1 MSESKQID
9 SGQISAISG
18 FIEKNGISTM
28 ILCVVAYVGY
38 TSFLA
43 PASAKYMSM
52 LDAVTESNVSLTST
66 IDELKSGI
74 VLIGEKNTHIGEQNS
89 ESLNDIESH
98 LKELEQISRSI
109 EKQLGEL
116 RQPRYL
122 PRPEAFSEPT
132 DP

>member
-1 MSESKQID
+1 MADSKQID
-9 SGQISAISG
+9 SNQINAIGS

-43 PASAKYMSM
+43 PASAKYMQM

-74 VLIGEKNTHIGEQNS
+74 VLIGEKNTHIGEKNA
-89 ESLNDIESH
+89 ESLHDIESH
-98 LKELEQISRSI
+98 LRELESISRDIDS
-109 EKQLGEL
+109 KLNEL
-116 RQPRYL
+116 RTR
-122 PRPEAFSEPT
+122 RFMSAVEASSEP
-132 DP
+132 

>member
-1 MSESKQID
+1 MAEDQSNHINAVS
-9 SGQISAISG
+9 S

-43 PASAKYMSM
+43 PASAKYMQM

-74 VLIGEKNTHIGEQNS
+74 VLIGEKNTHIGEKNA

-98 LKELEQISRSI
+98 LRELESISRDIDS
-109 EKQLGEL
+109 KLNEL
-116 RQPRYL
+116 RTRRFIPSVET
-122 PRPEAFSEPT
+122 PSE
-132 DP
+132 

>member
-74 VLIGEKNTHIGEQNS
+74 VLIGEKNTHLNEKNA
-89 ESLNDIESH
+89 ESLEDIESH
-98 LKELEQISRSI
+98 LRELESISRDIDS
-109 EKQLGEL
+109 KLNEL
-116 RQPRYL
+116 RTRRFIPSVET
-122 PRPEAFSEPT
+122 PSE
-132 DP
+132 

>member
-1 MSESKQID
+1 MSDSKQID

-43 PASAKYMSM
+43 PASAKYMQM

-74 VLIGEKNTHIGEQNS
+74 VLIGEKNTHIGEKNA
-89 ESLNDIESH
+89 ESLSDIESH
-98 LKELEQISRSI
+98 LRELESISRDIDS
-109 EKQLGEL
+109 KLNEL
-116 RQPRYL
+116 RTRRYM
-122 PRPEAFSEPT
+122 PAVEAPSE
-132 DP
+132 

>member
-1 MSESKQID
+1 MAESKQID
-9 SGQISAISG
+9 SNQINAIGS

-43 PASAKYMSM
+43 PASAKYMQM

-74 VLIGEKNTHIGEQNS
+74 VLIGEKNTHIGEKNA
-89 ESLNDIESH
+89 ESLSDIESH
-98 LKELEQISRSI
+98 LRELESISRDIDS
-109 EKQLGEL
+109 KLNEL
-116 RQPRYL
+116 RTRRFMPAV
-122 PRPEAFSEPT
+122 EAPVE
-132 DP
+132 

>member
-1 MSESKQID
+1 MADDSKQID
-9 SGQISAISG
+9 SGQIAAFSS

-74 VLIGEKNTHIGEQNS
+74 VLIGEKNTHLGEKNS
-89 ESLNDIESH
+89 DSLEDIETH
-98 LKELEQISRSI
+98 LRELESISRDI
-109 EKQLGEL
+109 DRKLDAL
-116 RQPRYL
+116 RLIKPFT
-122 PRPEAFSEPT
+122 PTGDNPEQ
-132 DP
+132 

>member
-1 MSESKQID
+1 MAEDQSNHINAVS
-9 SGQISAISG
+9 S

-52 LDAVTESNVSLTST
+52 LDAVTESNVSLTAT

-74 VLIGEKNTHIGEQNS
+74 VLIGEKNTHIGEKNS
-89 ESLNDIESH
+89 ESLADIETH
-98 LKELEQISRSI
+98 LRELESISRDIDS
-109 EKQLGEL
+109 KLNEL
-116 RQPRYL
+116 RNRRYI
-122 PRPEAFSEPT
+122 PPIAEPVQEAFE
-132 DP
+132 

>member
-1 MSESKQID
+1 MADSKQID
-9 SGQISAISG
+9 SNQINAIGS

-43 PASAKYMSM
+43 PASAKYMQM

-74 VLIGEKNTHIGEQNS
+74 VLIGEKNTHIGEKNA
-89 ESLNDIESH
+89 ESLSDIESH
-98 LKELEQISRSI
+98 LRELESISRDIDS
-109 EKQLGEL
+109 KLNEL
-116 RQPRYL
+116 RTRRFMPSVET
-122 PRPEAFSEPT
+122 PSE
-132 DP
+132 

>member
-1 MSESKQID
+1 MADSKQID
-9 SGQISAISG
+9 SNQINAIGS

-43 PASAKYMSM
+43 PASAKYMQM

-74 VLIGEKNTHIGEQNS
+74 VLIGEKNTHIGEKNAEFLS
-89 ESLNDIESH
+89 DIESH
-98 LKELEQISRSI
+98 LRELESISRDIDS
-109 EKQLGEL
+109 KLNEL
-116 RQPRYL
+116 RTRRYM
-122 PRPEAFSEPT
+122 PAVEAPSE
-132 DP
+132 

>member
-1 MSESKQID
+1 MADSKQID
-9 SGQISAISG
+9 SNQINAIGS

-43 PASAKYMSM
+43 PASAKYMQM

-74 VLIGEKNTHIGEQNS
+74 VLIGEKNTHIGEKNA

-98 LKELEQISRSI
+98 LRELESISRDIDS
-109 EKQLGEL
+109 KLNEL
-116 RQPRYL
+116 RTRRFMPSVET
-122 PRPEAFSEPT
+122 PSEP
-132 DP
+132 

>member
-1 MSESKQID
+1 MADSKQID
-9 SGQISAISG
+9 SNQINAIGS

-43 PASAKYMSM
+43 PASAKYMQM

-74 VLIGEKNTHIGEQNS
+74 VLIGEKNTHIGEKNA
-89 ESLNDIESH
+89 ESLSDIESH
-98 LKELEQISRSI
+98 LRELETISRDIDS
-109 EKQLGEL
+109 KLNEL
-116 RQPRYL
+116 RNRRFMPAV
-122 PRPEAFSEPT
+122 EAPVE
-132 DP
+132 

>member
-1 MSESKQID
+1 MSDEKKQID
-9 SGQISAISG
+9 SSQIAAFSS

-43 PASAKYMSM
+43 PASAKYMQM

-74 VLIGEKNTHIGEQNS
+74 VLIGEKNTHIGETNAD
-89 ESLNDIESH
+89 SLEDIELH
-98 LKELEQISRSI
+98 LRELESISRDI
-109 EKQLGEL
+109 DRKLDAL
-116 RQPRYL
+116 RLIKPFTSTGDN
-122 PRPEAFSEPT
+122 PEQ
-132 DP
+132 